1 MLVPLHT
8 QDSSTT
14 FFGDEN
20 TREHNDALP
29 AVSNKARIFLK
40 PRLQLF
46 NLLSKLS
53 RDSFLRTPVCIN
65 LGFGGKLPGISLLE
79 PKAISGFGQGR
90 KVWSRSSNLAPFN
103 GFGKD
108 SRCSEV
114 ST

>member
-1 MLVPLHT
+1 LHT

-29 AVSNKARIFLK
+29 AVSNKACISLK

-53 RDSFLRTPVCIN
+53 RDNV
-65 LGFGGKLPGISLLE
+65 
-79 PKAISGFGQGR
+79 
-90 KVWSRSSNLAPFN
+90 
-103 GFGKD
+103 
-108 SRCSEV
+108 EV
-114 ST
+114 IA